1 MRAIGRIMTILVVIA
16 AVLGLLAGGGFSYI
30 VRKPLPKISGTL
42 HVAGLQG
49 AVTVIRDRWG
59 VPHIY
64 AETPHD
70 LFLAQGYV
78 TSQDRLWQMEFSRRI
93 GAGRLSE
100 ILGKS
105 TLSNDLF
112 IRAIGWRR
120 GAEADYQLLK
130 QEERDVL
137 QWYADGVN
145 AFIGG
150 HRDNLPIEFT
160 ILGLTG
166 AKFTPETWTPVDSL
180 TWGKVM
186 AWDLGGNWEDELLRS
201 RLLSKYGQE
210 RGLQIINA
218 LWPAYP
224 PGKPII
230 APSGVTWQ
238 DLGEGELTEAAELR
252 ALMQMGRGEI
262 GSNNWVIG
270 GGRTTTGKPL
280 LANDM
285 HLAIQ
290 MPSIWYEVGLHC
302 QKVDANCPYSVTG
315 FVFPGVPGVVVGHN
329 DKIAWAVTNLGP
341 DVQDLYIER
350 VNPQNPNQVEFQGKW
365 EDAQVIPETVRVM
378 GKNLPKDFQPTA
390 NMQVRYDAATD
401 TTSIVFNVRVT
412 RHGPILNDVV
422 KSLRASP
429 DAVAMKWTA
438 IQPGAGAVPA
448 LLALDRAQN
457 WNEFRDALR
466 HWDVPAQNFVFADV
480 DGNIGY
486 QAPSLIPIRAQ
497 GNGSVPVPG
506 WTGEYE
512 WTGYIP
518 FDKLPSRFNPPE
530 GFIVT
535 ANHAVVDD
543 QYPFFIAREWDYG
556 YRAQRITDMIRAKD
570 KLSADDIKAIHGDN
584 YSVFADQLMP
594 YLKALKAN
602 TPTQKTALDALMK
615 WDRVDQRDS
624 IGASVFEATFFHV
637 MLNTFGDEL
646 GQDLIEDYWGAG
658 STQRAAIG
666 ALLDRPNDA
675 MWDDMSTAD
684 RVETRDDTLQRAFED
699 ACKELE
705 TRLGSNVSQWT
716 WGRLHT
722 TTFRNG
728 SLGKSGIALIEAI
741 FNRGPVVTDGTS
753 AAVNNTAYSAEP
765 KDRYAVVHGPSERY
779 IADLADWTRSL
790 SVHTT
795 GQSGHPYSTHYD
807 DMIDR
812 WRNIQYHPMLWSRAD
827 AEKNAEGTLVL
838 QPK

>member
-1 MRAIGRIMTILVVIA
+1 MRIIGRIITALVVIVV
-16 AVLGLLAGGGFSYI
+16 VLGLLAGGGFAYI
-30 VRKPLPKISGTL
+30 TRKPFPQISGKIY
-42 HVAGLQG
+42 VAGPQG
-49 AVTVIRDRWG
+49 TVTVIRDWWG

-64 AETPHD
+64 ADVPHD
-70 LFLAQGYV
+70 LFFAQGYV
-78 TSQDRLWQMEFSRRI
+78 TAQDRLWQMEFWRRI

-105 TLSNDLF
+105 TLSDDLF

-120 GAEADYQLLK
+120 AAEADYKLLGA
-130 QEERDVL
+130 QERDVL

-145 AFIGG
+145 AFLNT
-150 HRDNLPIEFT
+150 HRDNLPLEFVV
-160 ILGLTG
+160 LGLTG
-166 AKFTPETWTPVDSL
+166 VKFTPEPWTPVDSL

-186 AWDLGGNWEDELLRS
+186 AWDLSGNWEDELLRS
-201 RLLSKYGQE
+201 RILGQHGPE
-210 RGLQIINA
+210 RGQQIVNA

-230 APSGVTWQ
+230 VPSGVTWQ
-238 DLGEGELTEAAELR
+238 NLGKGGLAEAAELR
-252 ALMQMGRGEI
+252 ALLQTGRDEI

-270 GGRTTTGKPL
+270 GSRTTTGKPL

-302 QKVDANCPYSVTG
+302 QKVDASCPYNVTG
-315 FVFPGVPGVVVGHN
+315 YVFPGIPGVVVGHN
-329 DKIAWAVTNLGP
+329 DRIAWAVTNLGP
-341 DVQDLYIER
+341 DVQDLYIEH

-365 EDAQVIPETVRVM
+365 EDVQVIPETVRVT
-378 GKNLPKDFQPTA
+378 GKNLPQDFMPTA
-390 NMQVRYDAATD
+390 NMQVSYDPVSNM
-401 TTSIVFNVRVT
+401 TSVVFNVRVT
-412 RHGPILNDVV
+412 RHGPILNDVS
-422 KSLRASP
+422 KSLRDSP
-429 DAVAMKWTA
+429 DAVAFKWTA
-438 IQPGAGAVPA
+438 VQPGAGAVPA

-457 WNEFRDALR
+457 WNDFREALR
-466 HWDVPAQNFVFADV
+466 HWDVPSQNFVFADV

-486 QAPSLIPIRAQ
+486 QSPGLIPIRAK
-497 GNGSVPVPG
+497 GDGSLPVPG

-518 FDKLPSRFNPPE
+518 FDKLPSRFNPSE

-543 QYPFFIAREWDYG
+543 KYPFFIARDWDYG

-570 KLSADDIKAIHGDN
+570 KLSTDDIKAMHGDN

-594 YLKALKAN
+594 YLKVIRTSTPVQKA
-602 TPTQKTALDALMK
+602 ALDALVK
-615 WDRVDQRDS
+615 WDRVDKRDS
-624 IGASVFEATFFHV
+624 VGASVFEATVFHSV
-637 MLNTFGDEL
+637 LDTFGDEL
-646 GQDLIEDYWGAG
+646 GPDLVEDYWGAG

-666 ALLDRPNDA
+666 ALLDRANDP
-675 MWDDMSTAD
+675 MWDDTRTPD
-684 RVETRDDTLQRAFED
+684 RVETRDDILQRAFED

-705 TRLGSNVSQWT
+705 SRLGGNVSQWT

-728 SLGKSGIALIEAI
+728 SLGKSGIAPIEAI
-741 FNRGPVVTDGTS
+741 FNRGPAITDGTS
-753 AAVNNTAYSAEP
+753 AAVNNTAYSSDP
-765 KDRYAVVHGPSERY
+765 DDRYAVVHGPSERY

-795 GQSGHPYSTHYD
+795 GQSGQPYHKHYD
-807 DMIDR
+807 DFIDL
-812 WRNIQYHPMLWSRAD
+812 WRNIQYHSMLWTRAD
-827 AEKNAEGTLVL
+827 VEKNAEGTLTLV
-838 QPK
+838 P